1 MKTSRITTVEN
12 TEDYITISEAMKT
25 ISDKDLAFIAAYNPV
40 AFKTMCSMWSL
51 ELELEKEGKTLSQEP
66 VILKSRKPKNW
77 FVHLWYKFKE
87 WLFLSLLR
95 MVSPKQ

>member
-1 MKTSRITTVEN
+1 M
-12 TEDYITISEAMKT
+12 TISEAMKT
-25 ISDKDLAFIAAYNPV
+25 MSDKDLAFIAAYNPMV
-40 AFKTMCSMWSL
+40 FKTMCSMWSL
-51 ELELEKEGKTLSQEP
+51 ELELEKEGKLFSNTS

-95 MVSPKQ
+95 MTSPKR